1 MTAIPH
7 ASDLRPGFADPVLS
21 GQAVYRAVLKGMS
34 YPGRLQALPATVDAP
49 PPLSPVAAG
58 VLLALA
64 DLDAPVWLDP
74 AGLATDDV
82 AGWLRF
88 HCGCPVVEDRATAA
102 FAVLDATSAADL
114 EGFALG
120 TPEYPERSATLII
133 QVPRLAEGEGHTLTG
148 PGIKGS
154 TRLRA
159 EGLPEGFWRALA
171 DNRLLFPQGLD
182 VILAAPEGLACL
194 PRTTIVSE

>member
-1 MTAIPH
+1 MTAILH

-34 YPGRLQALPATVDAP
+34 YPGRIQTMPVSVEAP
-49 PPLSPVAAG
+49 LPLSPVAGG

-64 DLDAPVWLDP
+64 DLDAAVWLDEE
-74 AGLATDDV
+74 GLATDSV
-82 AGWLRF
+82 ADWLRF
-88 HCGCPVVEDRATAA
+88 HCGCPVVEERDQAA
-102 FAVLDATSAADL
+102 FAVLDAASTGTL

-120 TPEYPERSATLII
+120 TPEFPERSTTLVI
-133 QVPRLAEGEGHTLTG
+133 QVPHLAEGEGRTLTG
-148 PGIKGS
+148 PGINGS

-159 EGLPEGFWRALA
+159 DGLPDAFWTALA
-171 DNRLLFPQGLD
+171 DTRVLFPQGLD

-194 PRTTIVSE
+194 PRTTLVSE